1 MESYDELTKDEL
13 LSLKNELEKELATF
27 KKLNLHLDM
36 SRGKPCKEQLDLS
49 MDLMSVLDKHSNLI
63 CQDGTDCRNYGV
75 LGGIEE
81 AKELLASF
89 MENKIE
95 NILIYG
101 NSSLNVMYTMVMQ
114 AWVFGIM
121 GNTPWSKLP
130 KVKFLCPVP
139 GLSLIHI

>member
-1 MESYDELTKDEL
+1 MKKYSELSKEELT
-13 LSLKNELEKELATF
+13 SLKTELEKEIQDL
-27 KKLNLHLDM
+27 KSLNLNLDM

-63 CQDGTDCRNYGV
+63 CKDGTDCRNYGQ

-81 AKELLASF
+81 ARELLATF

-101 NSSLNVMYTMVMQ
+101 NSSLN
-114 AWVFGIM
+114 
-121 GNTPWSKLP
+121 
-130 KVKFLCPVP
+130 
-139 GLSLIHI
+139 GL